1 MPLRALGDLGK
12 YALPNTKKTQMEKS
26 KRTALKLTP
35 QPDGK
40 ENKSQVC
47 KFIVPDVYLHPINA
61 LNSKESKKPHKNAKK
76 RKILTKD
83 TRGSVDPD
91 TRPLN
96 EAMHQSDRKTG
107 CLGMQNLQG
116 TLLYAHHTHGRY
128 GKGRLN
134 IKYKL
139 NTITI

>member
-1 MPLRALGDLGK
+1 MPLRALGVLRNLGK

-26 KRTALKLTP
+26 KRTALKPTP
-35 QPDGK
+35 RPDGK

-61 LNSKESKKPHKNAKK
+61 LNNKKSKKPHKNAKK

-96 EAMHQSDRKTG
+96 EATRQSV
-107 CLGMQNLQG
+107 C
-116 TLLYAHHTHGRY
+116 
-128 GKGRLN
+128 
-134 IKYKL
+134 
-139 NTITI
+139 NTSNFP